1 MKERFEWVQS
11 WCDEALSDDLLRVLL
26 IGDSIT
32 RQYQDRV
39 RELLRGK
46 CYVDYFSSSYAADS
60 PLYQTLIKAFIRDSK
75 YSVIH
80 FNNGLH
86 GFHVGKRTYK
96 SRLKKLLKAF
106 PNDCKVILA
115 STTFVFEE
123 GNVIPDK
130 AWGKRVSERNAAIDE
145 LSEEF
150 GFPID
155 DLYSVSK
162 TIDASGRSIDGT
174 HFNEEG
180 VDILTDSVVK
190 SILNVWDNQ

>member
-1 MKERFEWVQS
+1 MAFTSEKEPINLDLKSYLRRFRTIVKLFWQVPRS
-11 WCDEALSDDLLRVLL
+11 FLKRVLAK
-26 IGDSIT
+26 IT
-32 RQYQDRV
+32 
-39 RELLRGK
+39 
-46 CYVDYFSSSYAADS
+46 
-60 PLYQTLIKAFIRDSK
+60 
-75 YSVIH
+75 
-80 FNNGLH
+80 
-86 GFHVGKRTYK
+86 
-96 SRLKKLLKAF
+96 
-106 PNDCKVILA
+106 
-115 STTFVFEE
+115 
-123 GNVIPDK
+123 
-130 AWGKRVSERNAAIDE
+130 WGKRVSERNAAIDE

>member
-11 WCDEALSDDLLRVLL
+11 WCDEALSDDLPRVLL

-60 PLYQTLIKAFIRDSK
+60 PLYKTLIKAFIRDSK

-86 GFHVGKRTYK
+86 GFHIGKSAYK
-96 SRLKKLLKAF
+96 
-106 PNDCKVILA
+106 
-115 STTFVFEE
+115 
-123 GNVIPDK
+123 
-130 AWGKRVSERNAAIDE
+130 
-145 LSEEF
+145 
-150 GFPID
+150 
-155 DLYSVSK
+155 
-162 TIDASGRSIDGT
+162 
-174 HFNEEG
+174 
-180 VDILTDSVVK
+180 
-190 SILNVWDNQ
+190 